1 MDGEAAHSC
10 HRAEHIEFAVRG
22 FDWCETR
29 KAAIP
34 VFGPV
39 DRGDAFCGC
48 LYNMINGKEIDKT
61 QLDWFDQAK
70 KGNARVLK
78 ADMRYT
84 MADEV

>member
-1 MDGEAAHSC
+1 MDVS
-10 HRAEHIEFAVRG
+10 
-22 FDWCETR
+22 
-29 KAAIP
+29 
-34 VFGPV
+34 
-39 DRGDAFCGC
+39 
-48 LYNMINGKEIDKT
+48 YNMINGKEIDKT

>member
-1 MDGEAAHSC
+1 LALLIEA
-10 HRAEHIEFAVRG
+10 
-22 FDWCETR
+22 TR
-29 KAAIP
+29 
-34 VFGPV
+34 FV
-39 DRGDAFCGC
+39 DVS
-48 LYNMINGKEIDKT
+48 YSMINGKEIDKT